1 MSLQRVSCSRR
12 ARPNPCTIA
21 RMALDDDLQSS
32 APARNTSI
40 WLFCLPCWILAAYA
54 LVVVAVAKLA
64 PAYTHVVVSKKF
76 TLLPALLA
84 IASPFLWLVAA
95 GKSFRRYRR
104 TGLRVPATWSFL
116 LLSGLVMLAT
126 WVILL
131 DFSRR

>member
-1 MSLQRVSCSRR
+1 MPLG
-12 ARPNPCTIA
+12 
-21 RMALDDDLQSS
+21 DDPQQC
-32 APARNTSI
+32 PARNTAI
-40 WLFCLPCWILAAYA
+40 WLLCLPCWILAAYA
-54 LVVVAVAKLA
+54 LLVVAVAKLS

-104 TGLRVPATWSFL
+104 TALRVPATWSFL

-126 WVILL
+126 WVLL
-131 DFSRR
+131 LHFSRH

>member
-1 MSLQRVSCSRR
+1 MSLGEDPQPTSPS
-12 ARPNPCTIA
+12 
-21 RMALDDDLQSS
+21 
-32 APARNTSI
+32 RNTSI
-40 WLFCLPCWILAAYA
+40 WMLCLPCWILAAYA

-95 GKSFRRYRR
+95 GKSFRRYRQ

-126 WVILL
+126 WILL
-131 DFSRR
+131 LHFSRR